1 MSNVSDFTFY
11 GGGGFGGINK
21 AQETKTVYV
30 PMVEPEANNLPSKLL
45 RSLVPRVYKGRKRR
59 THKKKKTAS
68 KVTKNP
74 RRLSKNPRKLSK
86 KHKKNKKVSAK
97 NTKFQNF

>member
-21 AQETKTVYV
+21 VQEPKTVYV
-30 PMVEPEANNLPSKLL
+30 PMVEPEANNLPLKLL
-45 RSLVPRVYKGRKRR
+45 RSLVPRVYKGAKRR
-59 THKKKKTAS
+59 SRKKKKTAS
-68 KVTKNP
+68 KVTKKT
-74 RRLSKNPRKLSK
+74 RRLPK
-86 KHKKNKKVSAK
+86 KHKKAKKVSAK